1 MSLRVLFVAL
11 LGEDLMMVASTNIIY
26 IAIYCK
32 NRNYIEA
39 AASNI
44 GIKIHQLFLD

>member
-1 MSLRVLFVAL
+1 MSLRVLFGVF
-11 LGEDLMMVASTNIIY
+11 LGEHLMMVASTNIIY